1 MGCWSFVSK
10 DENVFRVF
18 YCTRVGKR
26 VVILDGFIKKSQ
38 RTPPEELKIA
48 RRRMS
53 EVKINE
59 SR

>member
-1 MGCWSFVSK
+1 M
-10 DENVFRVF
+10 F